1 MLTSVPIGL
10 PITNCNVQ
18 LIGENSALNEGELY
32 VGGSC
37 IFRGYYNE
45 SDGFVKLPQGY
56 GCEDIDDACQSQL
69 YFKTGDLV
77 KQLPTGDFIFLGR
90 EDRIV
95 KIHGQRTA
103 LEEVE
108 NFLREYPYIND
119 AAVVCRNLQAE
130 LVLIEAFIILKDKQ
144 QLGESLVPAI
154 RSWLSNKLPSVVLP
168 DRFIFIESFPVSSS
182 GKINYESLVISALLT
197 KTVKDKIGNISCSD
211 LLQLIKKL
219 FPFPSCPLCQSGK
232 VLLQPESFQ
241 FAAWSSIR
249 VPVFLGHHI
258 YVAFM
263 LTLNSLQISIYAR
276 SVIYVASTG
285 GRITAVSISAS
296 PISILWLLELEV
308 PVFGSLAVTQN
319 GTVICGL
326 VDGHVLALDPN
337 GSIVWKKTTGGP
349 IFAGPCIPDLL
360 FLMRCLYAA
369 EMEEFT
375 HSNW

>member
-219 FPFPSCPLCQSGK
+219 DLDNDEYLVLTNMHEWLPNIFFAVISANVLRTLYTSLCGPVLSSEKFITTCNECTQPQMKGK
-232 VLLQPESFQ
+232 RDLAGGMGIVF
-241 FAAWSSIR
+241 
-249 VPVFLGHHI
+249 VPVSFS
-258 YVAFM
+258 YF
-263 LTLNSLQISIYAR
+263 S
-276 SVIYVASTG
+276 
-285 GRITAVSISAS
+285 
-296 PISILWLLELEV
+296 
-308 PVFGSLAVTQN
+308 
-319 GTVICGL
+319 
-326 VDGHVLALDPN
+326 
-337 GSIVWKKTTGGP
+337 
-349 IFAGPCIPDLL
+349 
-360 FLMRCLYAA
+360 
-369 EMEEFT
+369 
-375 HSNW
+375 